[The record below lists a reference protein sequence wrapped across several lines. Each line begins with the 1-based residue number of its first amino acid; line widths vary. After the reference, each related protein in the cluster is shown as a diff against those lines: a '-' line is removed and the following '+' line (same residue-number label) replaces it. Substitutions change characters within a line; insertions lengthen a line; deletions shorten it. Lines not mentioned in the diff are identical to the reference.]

1 MTAGPHDIYARDTN
15 GCVGVETFE
24 VLTYPEISFD
34 VLTLDTIFCQD
45 SLANIHVQAN
55 GGNAPYQYIINT
67 PQPTGLF
74 EDLPA
79 ADYTIFAEDAYGCI
93 RDTTLTVSEVPFLSV
108 DVTSTDLSCFNSADG
123 SIVVT
128 PSNGTPVYDIT
139 IGTSDTLTNTS
150 FEVLDF
156 VAGDY
161 NVSVVDA
168 KGCPYD
174 TLIQIAEPNEIILS
188 FDDVVNSSCFGSNS
202 GSIDITHTGGVG
214 ELTFSWSKDGL
225 PLAINT
231 VTATALSPGSYSV
244 FATDETSCVS
254 QTIDT
259 VITEPSLFG
268 AFN

>member
-1 MTAGPHDIYARDTN
+1 MSLISQDSVTCFGQNDGALEVSASGGRGTLLYSIDNVAFQSNGLFEDLTAGPHDIYARDTN
-15 GCVGVETFE
+15 GCVGVETFV

-67 PQPTGLF
+67 PQLTGLF

-156 VAGDY
+156 V
-161 NVSVVDA
+161 
-168 KGCPYD
+168 
-174 TLIQIAEPNEIILS
+174 TRRL
-188 FDDVVNSSCFGSNS
+188 
-202 GSIDITHTGGVG
+202 
-214 ELTFSWSKDGL
+214 
-225 PLAINT
+225 
-231 VTATALSPGSYSV
+231 
-244 FATDETSCVS
+244 
-254 QTIDT
+254 
-259 VITEPSLFG
+259 
-268 AFN
+268 